1 MNTSSVPRS
10 RTGPKIFLVLGLGV
24 CLLALGFWLRT
35 AHLGSMSQLLH
46 HDEAWYALNA
56 VDLIEHPR
64 FVTFFPENYGRESSW
79 MYVLAGWMLTVG
91 RGIAELRLLA
101 ALVGVLTLAATYRLA
116 RELFGVG
123 AGLGALAAL
132 TVLFWHVMI
141 SSHVVR
147 LNFAL
152 LLVALAGLAWARA
165 VRRGG
170 TGRWIRAG
178 AAAGLLAYSYFAAW
192 GLLAF
197 LLGGGLILAVARPSL
212 RRGVALAWVTAAL
225 VVTPQAYYALTHAG
239 LFTTRSATVAR
250 FDLSTIA
257 ANVWAW
263 LKAWWVQGDLDDH
276 YNLSGRPVLGVVAT
290 LALGLGVAVALVDA
304 WRSRNRADGRL
315 GGLVVLA
322 AFGVAL
328 APSLLTA
335 DAPSYSR
342 GAMAIV
348 PLALLLGLALG
359 RLGEWL
365 KARWPRPMAPFLPWL
380 LIVPMA
386 VSGYQDMGNWVDF
399 ASRTAF
405 MEAPLIH
412 GLRLVATT
420 PDDRPVY
427 FSPFTPTHPVVRY
440 LSPSLAPRQVG
451 AFDSH
456 QCLVLAD
463 RTATY
468 FSLSAFED
476 LAGQLAPWADVVID
490 EQRQDQA
497 GATLLEAT
505 PRAALTGAL
514 ANAPSGTFSDRLS
527 VWLLSVSDPTPDPG
541 DVITLTLA
549 LKATTP
555 TDVPLGAFVHVYG
568 DPSPYEGGRIW
579 AQSDAGLCD
588 SYPPTDWRTNETVL
602 QSFTLT
608 MPPDLAAGPYQLV
621 FGLYTYPDIVRLP
634 ITAPEPGAPHV
645 VLYAWNTQP

>member
-1 MNTSSVPRS
+1 MNTSSASRS
-10 RTGPKIFLVLGLGV
+10 RSGPGTLLVLGLGV
-24 CLLALGFWLRT
+24 CLLALGWWLRT
-35 AHLGSMSQLLH
+35 AHLDSMSRLLH

-91 RGIAELRLLA
+91 RGIGELRLLA

-116 RELFGVG
+116 RELFGVW

-170 TGRWIRAG
+170 TWRWVRAG

-197 LLGGGLILAVARPSL
+197 LLGGGLVLAVARPSL
-212 RRGVALAWVTAAL
+212 RRGVALAWLAAAL

-250 FDLSTIA
+250 FDISTIA
-257 ANVWAW
+257 INVWAW

-276 YNLSGRPVLGVVAT
+276 YNLAGRPVLGIVAT
-290 LALGLGVAVALVDA
+290 LALGVGVATALVDA
-304 WRSRNRADGRL
+304 WRSRRRPDGRL
-315 GGLVVLA
+315 AGLVVLT

-359 RLGEWL
+359 RLGKWIEQ
-365 KARWPRPMAPFLPWL
+365 RWPRPLAAFLPWL

-386 VSGYQDMGNWVDF
+386 TSGYQDMGNWVDF

-412 GLRLVATT
+412 GINRVVTT

-476 LAGQLAPWADVVID
+476 LAAQLTPWADVVVD
-490 EQRQDQA
+490 EQRQDLA

-505 PRAALTGAL
+505 PRAALSGAL
-514 ANAPSGTFSDRLS
+514 GQAPAGTFADRLS
-527 VWLLSVSDPTPDPG
+527 VWLASISDPAPGPG
-541 DVITLTLA
+541 DAVTLTLGLRA
-549 LKATTP
+549 STP
-555 TDVPLGAFVHVYG
+555 ADVPLGAFVHVYG
-568 DPSPYEGGRIW
+568 DPSPYDGGRIW
-579 AQSDAGLCD
+579 AQSDAGVCD
-588 SYPPTDWRTNETVL
+588 SYPPMDWRANETVL

-634 ITAPEPGAPHV
+634 ITAPEPAAPHV
-645 VLYAWNTQP
+645 VLHEWELQP